1 MQPLDLT
8 LAPPRAPRVQL
19 NGIVFLPRSID
30 KARAALPGGNLGEY
44 TIKGFTAMML
54 DMLGITDKDFIA
66 SVHAATTD
74 DEIAAYVLA
83 KANAEQIAAWNAF
96 VSHRLPRN
104 GDRAAALEHYS
115 WLGKRPDLILAL
127 DVLEEDDRQLFAR

>member
-8 LAPPRAPRVQL
+8 LAPPRSPRAEL

-44 TIKGFTAMML
+44 TIKGFTTMML
-54 DMLGITDKDFIA
+54 EMFGITDEDFIA
-66 SVHAATTD
+66 CLHAATTD
-74 DEIAAYVLA
+74 AEIAGFVLA
-83 KANAEQIAAWNAF
+83 RASLEQIAAWNAF
-96 VSHRLPRN
+96 VSQRLPRN
-104 GDRAAALEHYS
+104 GDRAATLEHYS

-127 DVLEEDDRQLFAR
+127 DVLEEDDRQSFAR

>member
-19 NGIVFLPRSID
+19 GGIVFLPRSID

-44 TIKGFTAMML
+44 TIAGFTTMML
-54 DMLGITDKDFIA
+54 EMFGITDEDFIA
-66 SVHAATTD
+66 RVHAATTD

-83 KANAEQIAAWNAF
+83 KANAEQIAAWNAL

-115 WLGKRPDLILAL
+115 WLGERPDLILAL
-127 DVLEEDDRQLFAR
+127 DVLEEDDRQIFAR